1 MPPKRLRVLLDFT
14 HGPDRQVEE
23 VTGAV
28 IVGLNGNKNFPHPP
42 VDSPTLQTGLNEFSA
57 AIPAAIQG
65 GRHATAAK
73 EKKRHTLVNLLR
85 QDALYVQA
93 NCNDDLETL
102 LSSGFL
108 AANTSRTQ
116 SKLATPVITSLG
128 RGNAGQLVVAVKKVR
143 NAKSYEVHCAPIGAG
158 GAPGTPQILTGLTNS
173 RSMPINGL
181 TPGTTYTVQVRAT
194 GTTGTS
200 DWSNPVSHMCA

>member
-1 MPPKRLRVLLDFT
+1 MPSQRLRVLLDFS
-14 HGPDRQVEE
+14 HGPDHQLEE

-28 IVGLNGNKNFPHPP
+28 IANLNGNKNFPHPP
-42 VDSPTLQTGLNEFSA
+42 IDPATLQTALNEFSA
-57 AIPAAIQG
+57 SIAVAAQG
-65 GRHATAAK
+65 GPHATAVKA
-73 EKKRHTLVNLLR
+73 KKRHTLVNLLR

-116 SKLATPVITSLG
+116 SHLAKPVITDLG
-128 RGNAGQLVVAVKKVR
+128 RGNSGQLVVKVKKIR
-143 NAKSYEVHCAPIGAG
+143 NAKSYEVHYAPIGTG
-158 GAPGTPQILTGLTNS
+158 GAPGTAQTLTGLTNS

-181 TPGTTYTVQVRAT
+181 TPGTMYTVQVRAA
-194 GTTGTS
+194 GTTGYS
-200 DWSNPVSHMCA
+200 DWSNAVSHMCA

>member
-1 MPPKRLRVLLDFT
+1 LLDFS
-14 HGPDRQVEE
+14 HGPDHQLEE

-28 IVGLNGNKNFPHPP
+28 IVNLNGNKNFPHPP
-42 VDSPTLQTGLNEFSA
+42 IDPPTLQTALNEFSA
-57 AIPAAIQG
+57 SIPAAAQG
-65 GRHATAAK
+65 GHHATAVKA
-73 EKKRHTLVNLLR
+73 KKRHTLVNLLR

-116 SKLATPVITSLG
+116 SPMPKPDAVSLG
-128 RGNAGQLVVAVKKVR
+128 PGNSGQLIAKLKKKIR
-143 NAKSYEVHCAPIGAG
+143 NAKSYEVHYAPIGAG
-158 GAPGTPQILTGLTNS
+158 GAAGAEKILSGLTNS

-181 TPGTTYTVQVRAT
+181 TPGTTYTVQVRAV
-194 GTTGTS
+194 GTTGS
-200 DWSNPVSHMCA
+200 GDWSNPVSHMCP